1 MKTVKIIFSGN
12 EPTRI
17 VLERSDQQKENAK
30 SRFVRFMEQKL
41 LEAANSKE
49 G

>member
-1 MKTVKIIFSGN
+1 MKTVKIIVSVD

-17 VLERSDQQKENAK
+17 VLERSDYKKESEK
-30 SRFVRFMEQKL
+30 TRFERFMEQKL